1 MHLSCDYTVNGGN
14 ERCNAYFFDSVGFC
28 RKFLERFLQVVGFL
42 GRTRNSLKPCFGD
55 VRPVELVRASNLS
68 VETSSPSGCDTGQC
82 LFVCV
87 GKETSEN
94 PYDVP
99 DTL

>member
-1 MHLSCDYTVNGGN
+1 MTN

-42 GRTRNSLKPCFGD
+42 GGPEIPL
-55 VRPVELVRASNLS
+55 NLS

-87 GKETSEN
+87 GK
-94 PYDVP
+94 
-99 DTL
+99 DTLKNLMTFQILSIIL